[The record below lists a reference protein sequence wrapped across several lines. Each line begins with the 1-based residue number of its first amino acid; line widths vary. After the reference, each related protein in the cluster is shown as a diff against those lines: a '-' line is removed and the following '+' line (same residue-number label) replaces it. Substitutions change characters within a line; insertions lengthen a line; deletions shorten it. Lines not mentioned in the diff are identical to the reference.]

1 MQFPVSGVE
10 CSPFLPP
17 LVSFVIAVLVTPAG
31 LSGAFLLLPFQM
43 SVLGFV
49 SPAVSPTNL
58 IYNVV
63 AIPGGVYRYL
73 HEKRMAWPLAWVTMA
88 GTLPGVFLGAI
99 VRIRYLP
106 GARECKFFVGCVLLY
121 LGVRLLCQWTGR
133 GPKALTPLPLEA
145 VVKTTFVSW
154 KRIEYTFWGGTFSFR
169 PSILLALS
177 LAVGLIGG
185 IYGVGGGAIIA
196 PFVVAALGLP
206 VHTIAGATLLGTF
219 VTSIAG
225 VVSFELLGRTSFSGG
240 WTVRPDWALGA
251 LFGVGGLF
259 GTYAGARI
267 QRYLPERWI
276 RLFLGILVTGVGV
289 SYIAQFFIR

>member
-1 MQFPVSGVE
+1 MV
-10 CSPFLPP
+10 
-17 LVSFVIAVLVTPAG
+17 
-31 LSGAFLLLPFQM
+31 
-43 SVLGFV
+43 
-49 SPAVSPTNL
+49 
-58 IYNVV
+58 
-63 AIPGGVYRYL
+63 
-73 HEKRMAWPLAWVTMA
+73 WPLAWVTMA

-99 VRIRYLP
+99 IRIRYLP

-133 GPKALTPLPLEA
+133 RDRKGLTPLPLDA

-177 LAVGLIGG
+177 LVVGLIGG

-206 VHTIAGATLLGTF
+206 IHTIAGATLLGTF
-219 VTSIAG
+219 ATSIAG

-276 RLFLGILVTGVGV
+276 RLFLGILVTGVGIGYV
-289 SYIAQFFIR
+289 AQFFIR